1 MKARLLNSTR
11 IEGILYQHN
20 LELKVSGPN
29 SKKPGT
35 EFISGTIDIATN
47 DAMTNIVPVHFTYV
61 TATTATGKENA
72 TFGTLKN
79 IIDKKIGCYTDPEVG
94 DNAAKLRV
102 DSAIGLNE
110 FYSDRTGA
118 EELVSVKRNEGGFVH
133 IVQNVA
139 ASEGLRDTFIADMII
154 TKTIRQEADPDN
166 NKEEKMI
173 VSGYVF
179 DFRNALLPVDFMVY
193 APAGMDMFESF
204 DASEKNPVFVEVQ
217 GHQVSKTVTRTRIS
231 ESSGGWGEPVA
242 QEVTSSQRE
251 FVISRVSDPYDWDT
265 EETITATEYQAALQA
280 REVVKAEIK
289 QRQDEYNA
297 TRAQTQT
304 PTATPA
310 GGANGFNF

>member
-61 TATTATGKENA
+61 TATIATGKENA